1 MNRDVMLRR
10 AHDFYRA
17 FLRDIE
23 NKIREEREY
32 VPSHKVLGQ
41 GFNRE
46 ELAAELA
53 YRHELNKKNPC
64 LHRVTNYDW
73 DGALRY
79 YLLKDG
85 EG

>member
-17 FLRDIE
+17 FLRDID
-23 NKIREEREY
+23 NKIREESEY
-32 VPSHKVLGQ
+32 VASHKVHSQ
-41 GFNRE
+41 GFNSE

-53 YRHELNKKNPC
+53 YRHDLNKKNPC
-64 LHRVTNYDW
+64 LHTVTNYDW

-79 YLLKDG
+79 YLHKDG
-85 EG
+85 EA